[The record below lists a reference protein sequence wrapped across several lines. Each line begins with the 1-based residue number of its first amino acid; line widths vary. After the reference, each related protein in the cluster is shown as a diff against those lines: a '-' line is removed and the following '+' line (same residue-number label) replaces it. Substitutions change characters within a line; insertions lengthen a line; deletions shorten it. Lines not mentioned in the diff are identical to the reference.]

1 MVRVTVPTPHGV
13 PIALTPH
20 SINSRGA
27 GADTHDLHMRRTQT
41 RRAPVADVSRSP
53 FARPARKGN
62 LPPMN
67 HLRDLATIVLV
78 NLAALG
84 LIVHRLRDPRATA
97 VRIEPAPTVTPAPSP
112 TAIVVTVHV
121 AGAVRR
127 PAVVRLREGA
137 RIADAVAA
145 AGGLAD
151 GASPALNLAAALT
164 DGAQVYVLRTGEAA
178 PAAGAVVGAAGA
190 SASTDGE
197 MSGAASP
204 PSGPIDI
211 NRAAADELDALPG
224 VGPALAAR
232 IVAWR
237 TANGPFTAVEDL
249 LGVAGIGER
258 TLERLREGV
267 VVR

>member
-1 MVRVTVPTPHGV
+1 
-13 PIALTPH
+13 
-20 SINSRGA
+20 
-27 GADTHDLHMRRTQT
+27 
-41 RRAPVADVSRSP
+41 
-53 FARPARKGN
+53 
-62 LPPMN
+62 MN

-97 VRIEPAPTVTPAPSP
+97 VRIEPAPAVTPAPAP
-112 TAIVVTVHV
+112 TPPMLVVHV

-127 PAVVRLREGA
+127 PSVVRLREGA
-137 RIADAVAA
+137 RIADAVGA
-145 AGGLAD
+145 AGGVTAE
-151 GASPALNLAAALT
+151 ASPALNLAAPLV
-164 DGAQVYVLRTGEAA
+164 DGAQVYVLRAGEAL
-178 PAAGAVVGAAGA
+178 PPPGAVVGGAAVGDGA
-190 SASTDGE
+190 SALPG
-197 MSGAASP
+197 GRPPAA
-204 PSGPIDI
+204 GPIDI
-211 NRAAADELDALPG
+211 NRATAADLDALPG

-237 TANGPFTAVEDL
+237 AANGPFRAVDDL

>member
-1 MVRVTVPTPHGV
+1 
-13 PIALTPH
+13 
-20 SINSRGA
+20 
-27 GADTHDLHMRRTQT
+27 
-41 RRAPVADVSRSP
+41 
-53 FARPARKGN
+53 
-62 LPPMN
+62 MN

-97 VRIEPAPTVTPAPSP
+97 VRVEPAPTVTPAPSP

-178 PAAGAVVGAAGA
+178 PAAGA

-211 NRAAADELDALPG
+211 NRATADELDALPG

>member
-1 MVRVTVPTPHGV
+1 
-13 PIALTPH
+13 
-20 SINSRGA
+20 
-27 GADTHDLHMRRTQT
+27 
-41 RRAPVADVSRSP
+41 
-53 FARPARKGN
+53 
-62 LPPMN
+62 MN

-178 PAAGAVVGAAGA
+178 PAAGA

-211 NRAAADELDALPG
+211 NRATADELDALPG